1 MLSLGMHRQGCTD
14 CIISAVMLGVMLC
27 PSFLLV
33 SALLQTHVPPADWCS
48 LQGESVGMPQIL
60 DLRQILTESNTDL
73 RQPIGLERQLLE
85 NCESSD
91 GEVGLSM
98 LQLLK
103 VSLIESSS

>member
-1 MLSLGMHRQGCTD
+1 
-14 CIISAVMLGVMLC
+14 
-27 PSFLLV
+27 
-33 SALLQTHVPPADWCS
+33 
-48 LQGESVGMPQIL
+48 MPQIL

-85 NCESSD
+85 NCQSTD

-103 VSLIESSS
+103 VSPID

>member
-1 MLSLGMHRQGCTD
+1 MPLPDHCQYQLH
-14 CIISAVMLGVMLC
+14 
-27 PSFLLV
+27 
-33 SALLQTHVPPADWCS
+33 THVPQSKWCLS
-48 LQGESVGMPQIL
+48 QGEAVGMPQIL

-85 NCESSD
+85 NCQSTD

-103 VSLIESSS
+103 VSLVGSITCLHCHCIL

>member
-1 MLSLGMHRQGCTD
+1 M
-14 CIISAVMLGVMLC
+14 
-27 PSFLLV
+27 
-33 SALLQTHVPPADWCS
+33 
-48 LQGESVGMPQIL
+48 QGEAVGMPQIL

-85 NCESSD
+85 NCQSTD

-103 VSLIESSS
+103 VPAWFHSSQVHRHHVQ